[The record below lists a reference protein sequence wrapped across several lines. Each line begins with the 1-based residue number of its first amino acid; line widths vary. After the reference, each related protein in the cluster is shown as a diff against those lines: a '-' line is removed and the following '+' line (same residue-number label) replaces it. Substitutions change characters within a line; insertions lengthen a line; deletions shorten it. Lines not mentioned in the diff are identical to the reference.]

1 MQLQRGKN
9 QDWIHFEDEFF
20 YHDTFLFFPN
30 LILFSPSS
38 HLCSNMCILPLNHG
52 SITRFYY
59 GMDQVAL
66 KAVPKSTTPVRDFL
80 VEFHYSYFLSPHHG
94 ILDTYDVAF
103 ETPEYYVFA
112 QEVAPLGDLWQVMT
126 TFHSSTCMFA
136 CRPLKSWP
144 IDGINRWKSYTS
156 CNDHSSN
163 PVTCEIERRKGWR
176 GPLL

>member
-1 MQLQRGKN
+1 MQLRRGKMYT
-9 QDWIHFEDEFF
+9 QDEIKTGFIFMMKFF
-20 YHDTFLFFPN
+20 IIFPFSSFL
-30 LILFSPSS
+30 IPSS
-38 HLCSNMCILPLNHG
+38 SLYFFTSMIKSCAFSLPSFSLNHG

-126 TFHSSTCMFA
+126 TFHPHTHYMHPYMHA
-136 CRPLKSWP
+136 P
-144 IDGINRWKSYTS
+144 
-156 CNDHSSN
+156 
-163 PVTCEIERRKGWR
+163 
-176 GPLL
+176 